1 MANIFLRS
9 PYFISKVGT
18 TGWNSVK
25 VNIEIGGVDVYTLIK
40 NKVVEAEPVL
50 FEVSELIRDYLN
62 IEIDSNINPI
72 SHSVVATIDT
82 TVYEGLNATGT
93 VQSTVSTD
101 FFGIDAYGYFEEGSN
116 PTTTR
121 GYMQSNNVIYTLN
134 GDPIVI
140 PIDRNNTSLVEFY
153 NEGVFIGDDVIAP
166 SVTEAFQYVTTPDE
180 IGEVRITTT
189 EGIKIID
196 VITIDECRF
205 NPHKI
210 SFVNRWGGI
219 QDLYFFKKSIE
230 TLNAKRETYKN
241 STITN
246 TGTYDSLIHARKD
259 FNVQS
264 TKEITLNS
272 GYVSEDYNA
281 PMQELMQS
289 EQVWMTVDNVITP
302 MNVKD
307 SSFVFKTSLNDK
319 MVDYKLQLTYAF
331 DAINNIR

>member
-9 PYFISKVGT
+9 PHFISKVGT

-25 VNIEIGGVDVYTLIK
+25 VNIEIGGIDVYTLIK
-40 NKVVEAEPVL
+40 NKVDEAEPVL
-50 FEVSELIRDYLN
+50 FEVAELIRDYLN
-62 IEIDSNINPI
+62 IEIDSTIDPA
-72 SHSVVATIDT
+72 SHSVVVTIDT
-82 TVYEGLNATGT
+82 TVYEGLKATGT
-93 VQSTVSTD
+93 VQSTVSAD

-116 PTTTR
+116 PTTTK
-121 GYMQSNNVIYTLN
+121 GYMQTNTTIYKLGN
-134 GDPIVI
+134 DDLIL
-140 PIDRNNTSLVEFY
+140 PIDRNNASAIAYYYAGMLVDSAVITS
-153 NEGVFIGDDVIAP
+153 
-166 SVTEAFQYVTTPDE
+166 SVTEAFIYLGEINDVDEVIITGTDGSVTLT
-180 IGEVRITTT
+180 
-189 EGIKIID
+189 
-196 VITIDECRF
+196 VINLDECMF
-205 NPHKI
+205 EPHKI
-210 SFVNRWGGI
+210 SFVNRLGGI

-230 TLNAKRETYKN
+230 TLNTKRETYKN

-246 TGTYDSLIHARKD
+246 AGTYDSLIHARKD
-259 FNVQS
+259 FNVKS

-289 EQVWMTVDNVITP
+289 EQVWMTVNNVITP

-319 MVDYKLQLTYAF
+319 MVDYKLQLKYAF